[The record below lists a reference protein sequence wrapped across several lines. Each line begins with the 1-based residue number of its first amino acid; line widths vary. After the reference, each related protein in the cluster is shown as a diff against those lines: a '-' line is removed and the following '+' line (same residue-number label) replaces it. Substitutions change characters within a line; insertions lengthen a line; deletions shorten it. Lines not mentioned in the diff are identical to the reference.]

1 MKSRELHA
9 DIEIEVNK
17 NIRNTTDT
25 YILGLNEV
33 KTTHQ
38 LPKYFLSLGI
48 KNLTFQ

>member
-17 NIRNTTDT
+17 NNRGTDT

-33 KTTHQ
+33 KTAHQ
-38 LPKYFLSLGI
+38 LP
-48 KNLTFQ
+48 

>member
-17 NIRNTTDT
+17 NNRGTTDT

-33 KTTHQ
+33 TTTHQ
-38 LPKYFLSLGI
+38 LP
-48 KNLTFQ
+48 

>member
-17 NIRNTTDT
+17 NNRGT

-38 LPKYFLSLGI
+38 LP
-48 KNLTFQ
+48 

>member
-17 NIRNTTDT
+17 NNRGTNYDITYT

-38 LPKYFLSLGI
+38 LP
-48 KNLTFQ
+48 